1 MKKYVKIPREILE
14 QKNYSYMTNGAKILF
29 GILLDLKRKSGSNNR
44 IDDRGYRYVVLTK
57 RQMQGELGCSR
68 HTVDKYTKELEL
80 TGLIRFE
87 YSRTPLYV
95 RRIYVRSFDP
105 CTAFVSME
113 YEIADNN
120 GGSKDLTIKSIDQEN
135 NKIVQEATCE
145 KKESD
150 MLRKERTPE
159 DLKANKQISF
169 PPSSC
174 TMSKAEAA
182 ALTLKNI
189 RMMTCLLE
197 EMIGEFYEN
206 EG

>member
-14 QKNYSYMTNGAKILF
+14 QKNYSFMTNGAKILF
-29 GILLDLKRKSGSNNR
+29 GILLDLKRRSGSKNR

-57 RQMQGELGCSR
+57 KQMQEQLGCSR
-68 HTVDKYTKELEL
+68 HTVAKYTKELEL

-105 CTAFVSME
+105 STAFVSME
-113 YEIADNN
+113 YEITDNDR
-120 GGSKDLTIKSIDQEN
+120 GSKDITFKTIDQEN
-135 NKIVQEATCE
+135 NKIAQEEICE
-145 KKESD
+145 KEESD
-150 MLRKERTPE
+150 KLRKERTAE
-159 DLKANKQISF
+159 DLKARKQIPF

-174 TMSKAEAA
+174 PMSRTEAA